1 MRTFVERHYPIV
13 REWFA
18 NQFNE
23 IKVQK
28 WVQSNPIIQT
38 KSVLQH
44 NHSWKTVCWLSVTP
58 LTKSKSERDKRSNT
72 QNCTEIR
79 TQKNNSYI
87 LDSTSNMHKKH
98 KQYDRLVSKTLCM
111 YLKSLISLNQ
121 FGLFFSTGIT
131 TLTGCSSL
139 EWAPALGFCSDSGWI
154 LTGFW
159 GFL

>member
-1 MRTFVERHYPIV
+1 MLQIDQLEALLVTLPLGLMFVERHYPIV
-13 REWFA
+13 RDWFA

-44 NHSWKTVCWLSVTP
+44 NHNWKTVCWLSVTP
-58 LTKSKSERDKRSNT
+58 LEKSKSERDKRSNT

-98 KQYDRLVSKTLCM
+98 KQYDRFVSKTLCM
-111 YLKSLISLNQ
+111 YLKSLISLSQ
-121 FGLFFSTGIT
+121 LV
-131 TLTGCSSL
+131 CSFPRVL
-139 EWAPALGFCSDSGWI
+139 QLWQAVL
-154 LTGFW
+154 L
-159 GFL
+159 